1 MKITVA
7 AIGRQKAGPETELV
21 KRFVARAQAVGRGV
35 GLNIVLKELP
45 ESRAPQA
52 AARQNAEAK
61 GLLGAIPSGAA
72 LVVLDERGEGLT
84 SAEFAALIGRL
95 RDAGQ
100 RDLALLIGG
109 PDGLAQSIKQ
119 KARYVLSFGPMTLPH
134 QLVRVLVAEQ
144 LYRVATILAGH
155 PYHRP

>member
-1 MKITVA
+1 MNITVA

-21 KRFVARAQAVGRGV
+21 KRFIARAQAVGRGV
-35 GLNIVLKELP
+35 GLNIAVKELP

-52 AARQNAEAK
+52 ATRRTAEAK
-61 GLLGAIPSGAA
+61 ALLDAIPSGAA
-72 LVVLDERGEGLT
+72 LVVLDERGKGLT
-84 SAEFAALIGRL
+84 SAAFAALIGRL

-109 PDGLAQSIKQ
+109 PDGLPESIKE
-119 KARYVLSFGPMTLPH
+119 KARHVLSFGPMTLPH

-144 LYRVATILAGH
+144 LYRAATILVGH
-155 PYHRP
+155 PYHRA